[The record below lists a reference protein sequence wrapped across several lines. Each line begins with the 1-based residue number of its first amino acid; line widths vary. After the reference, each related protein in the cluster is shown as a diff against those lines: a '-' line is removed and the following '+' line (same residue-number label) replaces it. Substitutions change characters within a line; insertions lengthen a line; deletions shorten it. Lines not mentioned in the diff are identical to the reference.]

1 MLLEV
6 LFVVTLATSPFAGCE
21 TGMIAFF
28 IFTSNWLII
37 IGGFNPN
44 IKMLNKSINYLD
56 ARSII
61 TIFSLYAIPLTSNI
75 EPNFSNNK
83 VQNGSE
89 ISRSSE
95 ARVFA
100 VVFFLH

>member
-21 TGMIAFF
+21 TGMIAF
-28 IFTSNWLII
+28 
-37 IGGFNPN
+37 FNPN